1 MRLLLT
7 LRWSAVVYLGQLALR
22 LLSRLRCNFFF
33 SHRFQLN
40 IDKTFICD
48 KLYLFI
54 RWSTQ
59 AQSSWLLDRSFLFI
73 DVLWCVFRVCFVVV
87 AHGLV
92 MNDRELVEC
101 EGVCDGAVNYNT
113 LFFFVCAR
121 AHFNSLVWFVYICV
135 CVCVWVGV
143 CVCVGFVCFLDPYVF
158 GWGRSCKGKIC
169 LQTLFMK
176 FKNEKKVK
184 NINIKSKWCSWS
196 INAFGL
202 EWKSKNKMEMRVC
215 AWWG

>member
-1 MRLLLT
+1 M
-7 LRWSAVVYLGQLALR
+7 
-22 LLSRLRCNFFF
+22 CM
-33 SHRFQLN
+33 
-40 IDKTFICD
+40 
-48 KLYLFI
+48 
-54 RWSTQ
+54 
-59 AQSSWLLDRSFLFI
+59 
-73 DVLWCVFRVCFVVV
+73 CVRV
-87 AHGLV
+87 G
-92 MNDRELVEC
+92 R
-101 EGVCDGAVNYNT
+101 
-113 LFFFVCAR
+113 
-121 AHFNSLVWFVYICV
+121 
-135 CVCVWVGV
+135 

-215 AWWG
+215 AWWGWKHLFQKAFKVSYLTKRIEIGTQWMYKWINIKHTVLLNILAFLSSTFASYFWFWVVVPNECHKLHKWYTNWQKEWWRKNIEQIEFKIKWK